1 MERLGVHGMEQC
13 PRRPRSSRRET
24 IRRNTRD
31 HLGALRVADRTYPP
45 VMSGSGPADITAT
58 LLAHRQVFKA
68 FLVARVGNEAD
79 AEDLLQNG
87 LVKAL
92 QRADE
97 INDGQKAVA
106 WFYQVLRNVIIDH
119 VRSRGA
125 AARREDAWATEAVAE
140 TVDPETERQICAC
153 FEKLLPALKP
163 AHAEL
168 LRRVELHGEPVAE
181 AASALGITANNASV
195 SLHRAKAELR
205 RRLVDFCGDCACL
218 DNCECE

>member
-1 MERLGVHGMEQC
+1 
-13 PRRPRSSRRET
+13 
-24 IRRNTRD
+24 
-31 HLGALRVADRTYPP
+31 
-45 VMSGSGPADITAT
+45 MSASGPADITAT

-68 FLVARVGNEAD
+68 FLVSRVGNEAD

-92 QRADE
+92 QRAEE
-97 INDGQKAVA
+97 IKDGQKAVA

-125 AARREDAWATEAVAE
+125 AARRDDAWASEAGVE
-140 TVDPETERQICAC
+140 SVDSETERQICAC

-168 LRRVELHGEPVAE
+168 LRRVELHGEPVAQ
-181 AASALGITANNASV
+181 AATGLGITANNASV
-195 SLHRAKAELR
+195 SLHRARAELR